1 MFLVLWEYEVKSGS
15 EKQFEDV
22 YGPAGDWARLFRTDS
37 HYRETRLLCDPF
49 PFERLS
55 HARFLDVARLLR
67 KIHGCSQSRIP
78 GDRRPRRKAHCERTP
93 PWRLRNGDSMNRC
106 QFSIGVNQF
115 SPRSAGSRDFPS
127 HMATNP
133 SGSRSGW
140 RNFRGVPATRST
152 ASAARYPLRTAPS
165 IVAGQPVAV
174 QSPARNNPRTDVS
187 CFGRQRSTP
196 GSGEKVAAAS
206 LITVAFT
213 NCASRAAG
221 SAWRTSLRQKS
232 IISWRDFGSKSYDAL
247 ITSCR
252 YCPPSV
258 LFALPFASP
267 YNSVLLKIHC
277 VVVSS
282 RVTNGSFITWRSNQK
297 CTPVMGE
304 TFILSR
310 FASDGSLC
318 FTLSGSNSASAVCG
332 TAKTYASAFSSFPSS
347 KRTAAI
353 SPFSIFKPRTGAR
366 RCTSPPRRSIS
377 ALQPSYKFASGTAGT
392 PMRYPVRFERNA
404 FQKTST
410 PKRASVRSNS
420 SSSALTSTTRQNR
433 SIAPAVCPRR
443 RSHSSI
449 EIPPFSSRSAGCP
462 FAPKISSIAR
472 P

>member
-1 MFLVLWEYEVKSGS
+1 MATTYAFALSRLPTWLCSNRIATLGRTAQTFPRVSLQSCVRPGAEDGSFMFLVLWEYEVKSGS

-140 RNFRGVPATRST
+140 RNFRGAPATRST

-165 IVAGQPVAV
+165 IVAGQPVAD

-196 GSGEKVAAAS
+196 GSGENVAAAS

-221 SAWRTSLRQKS
+221 SACRTSLRQRS
-232 IISWRDFGSKSYDAL
+232 MISWRDFGNKSYDAL
-247 ITSCR
+247 ITNCR
-252 YCPPSV
+252 YCPAV
-258 LFALPFASP
+258 AVFAGSFESP

-304 TFILSR
+304 TFISSK

-332 TAKTYASAFSSFPSS
+332 TAKTYASAVSSVPSS

-366 RCTSPPRRSIS
+366 RSTSPPRRSIS
-377 ALQPSYKFASGTAGT
+377 DLQP
-392 PMRYPVRFERNA
+392 P
-404 FQKTST
+404 
-410 PKRASVRSNS
+410 
-420 SSSALTSTTRQNR
+420 
-433 SIAPAVCPRR
+433 
-443 RSHSSI
+443 
-449 EIPPFSSRSAGCP
+449 
-462 FAPKISSIAR
+462 
-472 P
+472 